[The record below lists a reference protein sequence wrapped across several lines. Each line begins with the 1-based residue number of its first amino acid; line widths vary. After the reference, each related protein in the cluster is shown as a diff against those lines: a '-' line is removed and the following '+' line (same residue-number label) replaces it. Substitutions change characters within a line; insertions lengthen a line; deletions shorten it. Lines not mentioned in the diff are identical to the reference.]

1 MAGEGAGERI
11 RKHLEAIALGLAH
24 LARRPL
30 TLRYPE
36 EYEVVEGARGLI
48 LFDMAKCIGCSL
60 CAQICPARA
69 IKMYRLP
76 GVRTPRPGIDYTR
89 CIFCGFC
96 VDICP
101 TGALYH
107 GEAADMVIE
116 EPSKAVLTP
125 VEWDEFKP
133 RPWAE
138 GRGRPVRGVP
148 DEEVGLRYEP
158 VGGGGPPDSHGDER
172 GGRSGGD
179 SG

>member
-1 MAGEGAGERI
+1 MSLERL
-11 RKHLEAIALGLAH
+11 RRHFEAVATGLRALG
-24 LARRPL
+24 RRPM
-30 TLRYPE
+30 TLMYPE
-36 EYEVVEGARGLI
+36 EYEVVEGLRGLV
-48 LFDMAKCIGCSL
+48 LFEMRKCVGCSL

-69 IKMYRLP
+69 IKMYRVP

-107 GEAADMVIE
+107 ADHADLIFE
-116 EPSKAVLTP
+116 DLSEAVLTP
-125 VEWDEFKP
+125 IEWDRFKP

-138 GRGRPVRGVP
+138 KRGKPVRALL

-158 VGGGGPPDSHGDER
+158 LDRGGSAHSAGPERGGGG
-172 GGRSGGD
+172 GGSSG
-179 SG
+179 